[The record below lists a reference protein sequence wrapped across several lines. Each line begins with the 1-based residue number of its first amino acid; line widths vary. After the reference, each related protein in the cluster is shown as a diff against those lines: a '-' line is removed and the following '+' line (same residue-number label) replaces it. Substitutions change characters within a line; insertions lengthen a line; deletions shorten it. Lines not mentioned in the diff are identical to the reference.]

1 MFVLSLLCGGVFL
14 ELVVLVILLLLLFKE
29 CRSCSTDRQY
39 EYYKQEYISNIDS
52 LQIVIEQEEKICDK
66 LYDSIITLNYEN
78 RLLRE
83 TIYDIKK
90 DKDYYRNQNV
100 ELTTVTKTLIKKDT
114 IK

>member
-1 MFVLSLLCGGVFL
+1 MNKIKNWLKTYYIQIILSL
-14 ELVVLVILLLLLFKE
+14 LLLLLFKE
-29 CRSCSTDRQY
+29 CRSCNTDRQY

>member
-1 MFVLSLLCGGVFL
+1 MNKIKNWLKTYYIQIILSL
-14 ELVVLVILLLLLFKE
+14 LLLLLFKE